1 MRVLSYG
8 GHKIMRI
15 IPYAVGFIIAAMIFS
30 TVGMTNALIHL
41 STDGS
46 VIWGISLIVEGVLLN
61 VALDRLK

>member
-1 MRVLSYG
+1 
-8 GHKIMRI
+8 MRI

-41 STDGS
+41 DTDGC